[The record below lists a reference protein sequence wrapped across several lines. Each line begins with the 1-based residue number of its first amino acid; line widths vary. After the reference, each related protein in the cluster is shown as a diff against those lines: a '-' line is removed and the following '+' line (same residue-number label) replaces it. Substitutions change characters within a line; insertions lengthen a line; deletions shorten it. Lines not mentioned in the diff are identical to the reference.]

1 MEELDLD
8 RVLSIE
14 SSSFAHTW
22 SRQSFE
28 SELRINRLA
37 VYRVARLEEKV
48 VGYGGIWLIV
58 DEAHLTTLAVD
69 QAYRGRGIATALL
82 QNLVESARRIG
93 ATKMSLEVRPS
104 NRIARHLYE
113 GFGFKIRGVRKRYY
127 PDEDALIMGREL

>member
-1 MEELDLD
+1 MKLNCRDKLIIEPMEELDLD

-69 QAYRGRGIATALL
+69 QAYRGGG
-82 QNLVESARRIG
+82 SPPPFCRIWSRAPAG
-93 ATKMSLEVRPS
+93 SGRP
-104 NRIARHLYE
+104 R
-113 GFGFKIRGVRKRYY
+113 
-127 PDEDALIMGREL
+127 